1 MTLFQATLYTGLF
14 LLVFSGHYLWHG
26 MKTAK
31 STQAFPRSQAAA
43 FLLFGAATAWF
54 LYKVLHLGPADFGQ
68 YKNILFIIFLVTA
81 LGSFYYVPDFL
92 AVRGLA
98 ALILM
103 TAGVLL
109 DAAYM
114 QLPQARLFLVTFV
127 YLAIVVSL
135 ILGANPYKL
144 RDFFDWLYKVDSR
157 PKRFGALFA
166 AYGLLLIGVAFTY

>member
-1 MTLFQATLYTGLF
+1 L
-14 LLVFSGHYLWHG
+14 
-26 MKTAK
+26 
-31 STQAFPRSQAAA
+31 QAAA
-43 FLLFGAATAWF
+43 FILLGAAATWF

-127 YLAIVVSL
+127 YVAIVVSL

-157 PKRFGALFA
+157 PKVFGGAFA